1 MLRNRKNER
10 STKEDMLRAL
20 STARKPNQR
29 AGWIYGKT
37 LHFLNPPDRTARNVK
52 RGMLRAPSTA
62 RKPNQRAGWIYGKTL
77 HFLNPPDRTARNV
90 KNMRKTIAIFVIV
103 TLTCLLTWRFVQ
115 SDSHEQPMEAMDES
129 EIILAE
135 YKWNGEPHQISLADL
150 NAAIAELPVYRQQ
163 NYETRED
170 KAEYLE
176 ELIDE
181 RLQILRAADDGFDSL
196 EEHVKKLED
205 YTHQLM
211 VEKLTEAEVDAK
223 IVISDEDLMAKYQAN
238 LSDYIEE
245 AKVRATCIT
254 IDDED
259 FGNETLDAIKAGK
272 DIIEMAKE
280 LGEAGKL
287 ANGPG
292 TNQDD
297 PGNTYMFTKS
307 ASPRWAEFIDAVF
320 EQEIGEMTD
329 TLFEV
334 DVNDETFYLIFRKE
348 EHHPDR
354 QQEFDEVKDD
364 VRRTVE
370 REKKRARINEWVSEI
385 TEKGKLKTYP
395 ENIPEPPK
403 PEEAETEESDQ

>member
-1 MLRNRKNER
+1 MK
-10 STKEDMLRAL
+10 
-20 STARKPNQR
+20 
-29 AGWIYGKT
+29 
-37 LHFLNPPDRTARNVK
+37 
-52 RGMLRAPSTA
+52 
-62 RKPNQRAGWIYGKTL
+62 
-77 HFLNPPDRTARNV
+77 
-90 KNMRKTIAIFVIV
+90 KTIAIFVMV
-103 TLTCLLTWRFVQ
+103 TVTCLLTWRFVQ
-115 SDSHEQPMEAMDES
+115 SDSHEQPMAAMDES
-129 EIILAE
+129 KIILAE
-135 YKWNGEPHQISLADL
+135 YKWNGKPYQISLADL
-150 NAAIAELPVYRQQ
+150 NAAISELPIYRQQ

-196 EEHVKKLED
+196 AEHVKKLED

-223 IVISDEDLMAKYQAN
+223 ILVTDEDLMAYYQAN
-238 LSDYIEE
+238 LSEYIEE
-245 AKVRATCIT
+245 AKARATCIT
-254 IDDED
+254 LDDED
-259 FGNETLDAIKAGK
+259 FANETLDAIKAGK
-272 DIIEMAKE
+272 DIVEMAKE
-280 LGEAGKL
+280 LSESGKL

-297 PGNTYMFTKS
+297 PGNTYMFTKA
-307 ASPRWAEFIDAVF
+307 ASPRWAEFTEAVF

-329 TLFEV
+329 ALFEV

-354 QQEFDEVKDD
+354 QQEFDEVKSD
-364 VRRTVE
+364 VQRTVE
-370 REKKRARINEWVSEI
+370 REKKRARISEWVTEI

-403 PEEAETEESDQ
+403 MGEAETEESESDQ

>member
-1 MLRNRKNER
+1 MK
-10 STKEDMLRAL
+10 
-20 STARKPNQR
+20 
-29 AGWIYGKT
+29 
-37 LHFLNPPDRTARNVK
+37 RTIV
-52 RGMLRAPSTA
+52 
-62 RKPNQRAGWIYGKTL
+62 
-77 HFLNPPDRTARNV
+77 
-90 KNMRKTIAIFVIV
+90 IFVMV
-103 TLTCLLTWRFVQ
+103 TVTCLLTWRYVQ
-115 SDSHEQPMEAMDES
+115 SDDHEQPVSAMDES
-129 EIILAE
+129 KVILAA
-135 YKWNGEPHQISLADL
+135 YKWNDKPYQISLADL

-181 RLQILRAADDGFDSL
+181 RLQILRAADEGFDSL
-196 EEHVKKLED
+196 AEHVKKLED

-211 VEKLTEAEVDAK
+211 VEKLTEAEVDNK
-223 IVISDEDLMAKYQAN
+223 IDVTDEDLMAYYQAN
-238 LSDYIEE
+238 LSEYIEE
-245 AKVRATCIT
+245 AKARATCIT
-254 IDDED
+254 LDDED
-259 FGNETLDAIKAGK
+259 FANETLDAINGGK
-272 DIIEMAKE
+272 DIAEMAKE
-280 LGEAGKL
+280 LAEVGKL

-320 EQEIGEMTD
+320 NQEIGEITD

-348 EHHPDR
+348 EHQPDR

-364 VRRTVE
+364 VQRTVE
-370 REKKRARINEWVSEI
+370 REKKRSRINEWVTEI

-403 PEEAETEESDQ
+403 IEEAETEESESDQ